1 MVCSSQTENPSHKK
15 SNKLECNVP
24 QGLNCGY
31 EILDLKAK
39 YNAKKRSLFYDEEYY
54 TWLKR

>member
-1 MVCSSQTENPSHKK
+1 MVRSSQTENPSHKK
-15 SNKLECNVP
+15 SYKPESNVP
-24 QGLNCGY
+24 QGLYCGY

-39 YNAKKRSLFYDEEYY
+39 YNAKKRSWFYDEEYY